1 LLARRLAP
9 TGVEAFFILV
19 ALSAVLLLKLVY

>member
-9 TGVEAFFILV
+9 TGVEAFFIINRILINKDK
-19 ALSAVLLLKLVY
+19 LLL